1 MRTSALRLSVVYAA
15 SFAAALVALVF
26 VIYLLTTR
34 FINTEVDAVI
44 ERDALSLL
52 DAYGRSGTQGIIS
65 ELNLRSSTFSRIN
78 AVYLLTDS
86 EGFVIAGNLPAWPM
100 MRGRDGRWVEFAIEL
115 REGGRETDRPV
126 RAMVLDPGPGVR
138 LLVGTDLSDRRDLGR
153 RFAIAAAIGT
163 LLVTLL
169 ALGIGYRQS
178 QRILARVEAVSR
190 SCKEIVAGN
199 LSRRLPLAGDDDEFD
214 ALAVEVNG
222 LLARL
227 ARTTEILRT
236 ALHSAAHDLRS
247 PMHRMRLRLEESLGT
262 TEDGGSV
269 EGARPETLEQIL
281 RDVDH
286 MQRVLTA
293 LLQIA
298 EAESGTVGAVP
309 EPVALDTMLGEL
321 GELYQPQAEEQGVAL
336 SVSCEPVSCVL
347 GHRQLLA
354 QAVANLIDNALKF
367 TPAGGRVDLR
377 THLADGRLII
387 SVADSG
393 PGIPADDRTKAV
405 EPFVRLSN
413 VPPRDGS
420 GLGLNLAAAV
430 ARLHGG
436 SLRLED
442 NRPGLVALLD
452 LPAGAAV
459 GAAVGAPSGATPSRE
474 RLADSILPGGGRA

>member
-15 SFAAALVALVF
+15 SFAAALVILVF
-26 VIYLLTTR
+26 AIYLLTTR
-34 FINTEVDAVI
+34 FINTEVDTVI

-52 DAYGRSGTQGIIS
+52 EAFGRAGTRGVIS
-65 ELNLRSSTFSRIN
+65 ELNLRAGTFSRIN

-86 EGFVIAGNLPAWPM
+86 EGFVLAGNLPAWPL
-100 MRGRDGRWVEFAIEL
+100 MRGRDGPWVEFEIEL
-115 REGGRETDRPV
+115 REGGRETGRPV
-126 RAMVLDPGPGVR
+126 RAMVLEPNPGLR
-138 LLVGTDLSDRRDLGR
+138 LLVGTDLSDRRELGE
-153 RFAIAAAIGT
+153 RFAVAAAIGT

-178 QRILARVEAVSR
+178 QRILARVEAVSS
-190 SCKEIVAGN
+190 SCKEIVGGN
-199 LSRRLPLAGDDDEFD
+199 LSGRLPLAGDDDEFD

-236 ALHSAAHDLRS
+236 SLHSAAHDLRS
-247 PMHRMRLRLEESLGT
+247 PMHRMRLRIEQALGT
-262 TEDGGSV
+262 TP
-269 EGARPETLEQIL
+269 GATGERDTLDLLL

-298 EAESGTVGAVP
+298 EAESGTVGARPVLVP
-309 EPVALDTMLGEL
+309 LDTMLDEL
-321 GELYQPQAEEQGVAL
+321 GELYQPQAEEQGIEF
-336 SVSCEPVSCVL
+336 SVSCAPGSLVM

-354 QAVANLIDNALKF
+354 QAVVNLIDNALKF
-367 TPAGGRVDLR
+367 TPAGGRVELR
-377 THLADGRLII
+377 TRQVDGRLVI

-393 PGIPADDRTKAV
+393 PGIAADERTRAV

-413 VPPRDGS
+413 APPRDGS

-442 NRPGLVALLD
+442 NRPGLRALLE
-452 LPAGAAV
+452 LPSVPPAA
-459 GAAVGAPSGATPSRE
+459 
-474 RLADSILPGGGRA
+474 

>member
-15 SFAAALVALVF
+15 SFAAAIVALVF
-26 VIYLLTTR
+26 VIYVLTTR
-34 FINTEVDAVI
+34 FIDAEVDTVI
-44 ERDALSLL
+44 ERDAMGLL
-52 DAYGRSGTQGIIS
+52 EAYGRDGTRGILN
-65 ELNLRSSTFSRIN
+65 ELDLRERTFSRIN
-78 AVYLLTDS
+78 AVYLLTDAD
-86 EGFVIAGNLPAWPM
+86 GFVIAGNLPAWPV
-100 MRGRDGRWVEFAIEL
+100 MRGHEGRWVEFEIEL
-115 REGGRETDRPV
+115 REAGRETGRPV
-126 RAMVLDPGPGVR
+126 RAMVLEPGPGLR

-153 RFAIAAAIGT
+153 RFAVAAGIGT
-163 LLVTLL
+163 LLVTLI

-190 SCKEIVAGN
+190 TCKEIVGGN
-199 LSRRLPLAGDDDEFD
+199 LAGRLPVAGDDDEFD
-214 ALAVEVNG
+214 TLAVEVNS

-236 ALHSAAHDLRS
+236 SLHSAAHDLRS
-247 PMHRMRLRLEESLGT
+247 PMHRMRLRMEQALGA
-262 TEDGGSV
+262 EPPAG
-269 EGARPETLEQIL
+269 PERDTLELLL
-281 RDVDH
+281 RDVDQ

-298 EAESGTVGAVP
+298 EAESGTVGARP
-309 EPVALDTMLGEL
+309 EPVALDHMLDEL
-321 GELYQPQAEEQGVAL
+321 GELYQPQAEQQGITFT
-336 SVSCEPVSCVL
+336 VSCEPGSRVL

-367 TPAGGRVDLR
+367 TPAGGRVALR
-377 THLADGRLII
+377 TQGTDGRLII

-393 PGIPADDRTKAV
+393 PGIPSEDRSRAV

-413 VPPRDGS
+413 APPRDGS

-442 NRPGLVALLD
+442 NDPGLVARLD
-452 LPAGAAV
+452 LP
-459 GAAVGAPSGATPSRE
+459 VGAP
-474 RLADSILPGGGRA
+474 

>member
-1 MRTSALRLSVVYAA
+1 VRTSALRLSVVYAA

-34 FINTEVDAVI
+34 FINTEVDTVI
-44 ERDALSLL
+44 ERDARGML
-52 DAYGRSGTQGIIS
+52 DAYSSGGTRGIIS
-65 ELNLRSSTFSRIN
+65 ELNLRASTFSRIN
-78 AVYLLTDS
+78 AVYLLTDN
-86 EGFVIAGNLPAWPM
+86 EGFVIAGNLPAWPVM
-100 MRGRDGRWVEFAIEL
+100 KRRDDRWVEFEIEL
-115 REGGRETDRPV
+115 REGGVETDRPV
-126 RAMVLDPGPGVR
+126 RAMVLEPGPGLR
-138 LLVGTDLSDRRDLGR
+138 LLVGTDLSDRRDLGQ
-153 RFAIAAAIGT
+153 RFAVAAAIGT

-214 ALAVEVNG
+214 TLAVEVNA

-227 ARTTEILRT
+227 ARTTDILRT

-247 PMHRMRLRLEESLGT
+247 PMHRMRLRIEQALNS
-262 TEDGGSV
+262 TEQGATE
-269 EGARPETLEQIL
+269 EGAPADKRLTPAAERETLDLLL

-298 EAESGTVGAVP
+298 EAESGTVGARP
-309 EPVALDTMLGEL
+309 EPVPLDMMLGEL

-336 SVSCEPVSCVL
+336 SVSCEPGSCAL

-367 TPAGGRVDLR
+367 TPAGGRIELQTRAV
-377 THLADGRLII
+377 DGRLVI

-393 PGIPADDRTKAV
+393 PGIPAEERARAV

-413 VPPRDGS
+413 APPRDGS

-442 NRPGLVALLD
+442 NRPGLIALLE
-452 LPAGAAV
+452 LPVCETGLPPRID
-459 GAAVGAPSGATPSRE
+459 AP
-474 RLADSILPGGGRA
+474 